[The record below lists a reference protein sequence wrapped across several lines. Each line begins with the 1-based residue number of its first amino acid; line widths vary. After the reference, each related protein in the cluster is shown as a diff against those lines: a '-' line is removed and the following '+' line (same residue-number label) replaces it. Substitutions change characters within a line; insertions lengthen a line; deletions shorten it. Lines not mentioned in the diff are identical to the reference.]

1 MHFFNDTKVTVNIPA
16 IYEILQNINEEIKLK
31 FEINDKQGK
40 FYLNPLT
47 ENINIKPKVE
57 VKTKIKESTN
67 ENIEIKVKR
76 NSLISEILEK

>member
-1 MHFFNDTKVTVNIPA
+1 MRTKGKGHSSTKLKLRGFLPKIYKNTVMHFFNDTKVTVNIPA

-47 ENINIKPKVE
+47 EKNINIK
-57 VKTKIKESTN
+57 TQG
-67 ENIEIKVKR
+67 
-76 NSLISEILEK
+76 